1 MGCGDDFYFPGWLN
15 PDVVKLNLRPFYFT
29 GACKSASS
37 MAPRTDPDNPFFG
50 TFYVVGLDTLS
61 GVLWRPSPSFRPGSR
76 SWRFVPDDRWAD
88 REGNTVYTGSVFN
101 YAGCG
106 PDEEFPFCY
115 DSGSRL
121 LAIDIVSETGDC
133 PEDTATFVF
142 EVGTTAGDVV
152 LTGIAEDWPY
162 GQCFRWR
169 LRKM

>member
-1 MGCGDDFYFPGWLN
+1 
-15 PDVVKLNLRPFYFT
+15 
-29 GACKSASS
+29 
-37 MAPRTDPDNPFFG
+37 MAPRTDPHNPFLG
-50 TFYVVGLDTLS
+50 TYYVVGLDTLR
-61 GVLWRPSPSFRPGSR
+61 GGLWRPSPSFRPGSR
-76 SWRFVPDDRWAD
+76 SWRFVPEDRWTD

-101 YAGCG
+101 YAGYG

-133 PEDTATFVF
+133 PEDTATFVY